1 MSKFPNLSLGLSLK
15 AKVKVSPFQA
25 MKALGDVDARVH
37 IYTATAIGRGRVASP
52 SLDRLYPGKKPPV
65 LIT

>member
-1 MSKFPNLSLGLSLK
+1 MSKFPNLSIGLSLK

-37 IYTATAIGRGRVASP
+37 IYTATAIGRGWLVLRSAVFTP
-52 SLDRLYPGKKPPV
+52 I